1 MKVIQDFRLLPRQP
15 KVVPFGKT
23 VNRLVLSGLC
33 LLAILD
39 LFQSARFGMKG
50 TNRGCKENYEEEKT
64 FMKKHLLSTSLSLA
78 VFWLLLCPRPILA
91 ITPPPTNFIAERL
104 GYIVA
109 LRSFSPAHPL
119 TQDRLMKLVID
130 LGRWGD
136 FPQSYLSAGVK
147 PPNCDACIS
156 RNSVR
161 RFIQG
166 LTGQDLQKWGNE
178 IREEKPRFAG
188 NQMGW
193 WYNSGNTMYQRPI
206 VHVISER
213 LMPDQTLR
221 VTFHL
226 THQQGNEADPA
237 PYNAAI
243 EVGHGSATLKR
254 ERRDWIVT
262 SWQVDRN
269 SHWNYNGSEALADST
284 PPSSKLTTCEAEV
297 DKQVRFLMGVP
308 RHATLRQ
315 IQLLLPRKT
324 LFGKPDWVQ
333 SLSEWGNFVT
343 FVGPLNGSAVFLD
356 RTKPYHGMREKYTAA
371 DAINY
376 IAVEVALNPAQE
388 NKVLEA
394 YAASITRMVR
404 QSPKVERA
412 NGNGEVNSLEWTL
425 SDGRNLI
432 FRSHMN
438 TLKLT
443 FPDTIE
449 GEPGDQQ

>member
-1 MKVIQDFRLLPRQP
+1 
-15 KVVPFGKT
+15 
-23 VNRLVLSGLC
+23 
-33 LLAILD
+33 
-39 LFQSARFGMKG
+39 
-50 TNRGCKENYEEEKT
+50 
-64 FMKKHLLSTSLSLA
+64 MKKHLLLTSLSLA
-78 VFWLLLCPRPILA
+78 VLWLFLCPRPALA
-91 ITPPPTNFIAERL
+91 ITPPPTKLIAERL
-104 GYIVA
+104 NYLVA

-119 TQDRLMKLVID
+119 NQDRLMKLVID
-130 LGRWGD
+130 LGKWGD

-166 LTGQDLQKWGNE
+166 LTGQDLEKWGNE

-188 NQMGW
+188 EQMGW
-193 WYNSGNTMYQRPI
+193 WYNTSNTMYQRPI
-206 VHVISER
+206 VHVISET

-226 THQQGNEADPA
+226 THQQGNVGDAA
-237 PYNAAI
+237 SSHSAI
-243 EVGHGSATLKR
+243 EVGHGSATLKGKN
-254 ERRDWIVT
+254 RDWIVT

-269 SHWNYNGSEALADST
+269 SYWNYNGSEAFAHST
-284 PPSSKLTTCEAEV
+284 TPSPKLTKREAEV
-297 DKQVRFLMGVP
+297 DEQVKFLMGVP

-324 LFGKPDWVQ
+324 LFGKPNWVQ
-333 SLSEWGNFVT
+333 SLSEWGNFVN

-356 RTKPYHGMREKYTAA
+356 RTKPYHSMREKYTAA
-371 DAINY
+371 DTINY
-376 IAVEVALNPAQE
+376 IVFYMALNPAQE
-388 NKVLEA
+388 IKVLEA
-394 YAASITRMVR
+394 YAVSITRMVG
-404 QSPKVERA
+404 QSPKVERTD
-412 NGNGEVNSLEWTL
+412 GNVDALEWTL
-425 SDGRNLI
+425 NDGRTLI

-449 GEPGDQQ
+449 GEPDDQQ